1 MVIAELLPVRTRV
14 HEFGGSHAQRDAIE
28 RTLLEAVIRA
38 GHADLA
44 AALVSE
50 RLARREHDSY
60 AWSKRAVL
68 LAAAGDGP
76 GGEAATARERELAGA
91 GPVRGGGVRALSLA
105 CFPGRAVRGTLRCGD
120 VSVRSGG
127 ERWHGHRSEFPWE
140 QEALDHIREQ
150 MPDAEPYRAW
160 QTFMFTT
167 DRGHVR
173 EVDLLIAAPAGLFLV
188 EIKSHPGTVTNSGDT
203 WMFADGRV
211 TRTIDNPLSL
221 TDHKAKEL
229 KSLLKRAARAR
240 GVTERI
246 PFIRPAVF
254 LSAESLV
261 CELNEFQ
268 RSAVYARDGL
278 EDQTGL
284 PGIWFGL
291 LDEEAAGG
299 RTQVTPGF
307 SRALPGL
314 LTEIGI
320 ANMQRIGTVGPYELE
335 QRSFGAGP
343 AWADYLA
350 RNPALPDDQPRRVR
364 VYLTERIDSAGEAA
378 SVRRAAYR
386 EYMALQGISHEGI
399 VRADDYS
406 EELLAGPAV
415 VFRHGSAWQ
424 RLDHFITGGTGT
436 GGGLPPGARLD
447 MVRQLAEALDHAHR
461 RHLYHRALA
470 PQSVYVETDGSC
482 PQLRIADWQVAA
494 RADSTSNSGPGYDPE
509 VFLKLL
515 GRSAGAYL
523 APEFGRD
530 GVSAAGLDLFG
541 LGALASLV
549 LTEEPPAADRDG
561 LLARIEADGALT
573 VPPLAPLPTGGTPSP
588 EVRDLIRSS
597 TRQNP
602 ADRTQTVREFMRQL
616 DLVEEALAARTRP
629 GEKDPL
635 DAVRGDVIA
644 GWTVRGVLG
653 KGMTSKSLLVEGTPE
668 RAGEDTRRVFRI
680 ALGDEVADRVRREAE
695 LLRSLNDSHVIRI
708 LDGPFEA
715 GPPGARRT
723 VIAVEYAQGEHLSE
737 ELRRYGPLATPELES
752 LGEDLLAGIRF
763 LGHRDIWHRDVKP
776 DNLVLRTLPR
786 NGRELVMI
794 DFALSG
800 LPDNDLTVGTPGYL
814 DPFLGGPGRNRFD
827 QAAQLYSVAVTLH
840 EMASGKLPEWDDHA
854 ADPEIRLAADRFDPA
869 IRDGLTGFLRT
880 ALHRDA
886 EARFRDLHE
895 MTIAWTDIF
904 RA

>member
-1 MVIAELLPVRTRV
+1 M
-14 HEFGGSHAQRDAIE
+14 S
-28 RTLLEAVIRA
+28 
-38 GHADLA
+38 
-44 AALVSE
+44 
-50 RLARREHDSY
+50 
-60 AWSKRAVL
+60 
-68 LAAAGDGP
+68 
-76 GGEAATARERELAGA
+76 
-91 GPVRGGGVRALSLA
+91 GGG
-105 CFPGRAVRGTLRCGD
+105 
-120 VSVRSGG
+120 
-127 ERWHGHRSEFPWE
+127 RWYGHRSEFPWE
-140 QEALDHIREQ
+140 QAALDHIREQ

-167 DRGHVR
+167 GRGHVR
-173 EVDLLIAAPAGLFLV
+173 EVDLLLASPAGLFLV
-188 EIKSHPGTVTNSGDT
+188 EIKSHPGTVTNAGDT
-203 WMFADGRV
+203 WMFRDKGI

-229 KSLLKRAARAR
+229 KGLLKRAARAR

-254 LSAESLV
+254 LSAENLV

-268 RSAVYARDGL
+268 RAAVYGRDGL
-278 EDQTGL
+278 EDQTDL
-284 PGIWFGL
+284 PGIWYGL
-291 LDEEAAGG
+291 LDEETAGG
-299 RTQVTPGF
+299 RTEVTPGF

-320 ANMQRIGTVGPYELE
+320 ANMQRIGTVGPYELD

-436 GGGLPPGARLD
+436 GCGLPAEARLD

-494 RADSTSNSGPGYDPE
+494 QADSGADGGPGYDPE

-523 APEFGRD
+523 APEFGQA

-541 LGALASLV
+541 LGALTSLV

-573 VPPLAPLPTGGTPSP
+573 VPPLAPLPAGGTPTP
-588 EVRDLIRSS
+588 EVRELIRSA
-597 TRQNP
+597 TRRDP
-602 ADRTQTVREFMRQL
+602 AGRTQTVREFMRQL
-616 DLVEEALAARTRP
+616 DLVEEALAARTRL

-635 DAVRGDVIA
+635 DAVRGDVIE

-653 KGMTSKSLLVEGTPE
+653 KGSTSKSLLVRGTPVPGGPAE
-668 RAGEDTRRVFRI
+668 QRVLRI
-680 ALGDEVADRVRREAE
+680 ALDGEAAARVRREAE
-695 LLRSLNDSHVIRI
+695 LLCTLNDSHVIRI

-715 GPPGARRT
+715 GPPRARRT
-723 VIAVEYAQGEHLSE
+723 MIAVEYANGDHLSE
-737 ELRRYGPLATPELES
+737 ELRRHGPVMPRELEG
-752 LGEDLLAGIRF
+752 LGEDLFAALRF
-763 LGHRDIWHRDVKP
+763 LDHRGIWHRDVKP

-786 NGRELVMI
+786 GGSELVMI

-800 LPDNDLTVGTPGYL
+800 VPDDDLTVGTPGYR
-814 DPFLGGPGRNRFD
+814 DPYLGGPGRPCFD
-827 QAAQLYSVAVTLH
+827 QAAQLYAAAVTLH
-840 EMASGKLPEWDDHA
+840 EMASGELPERDDRDPA
-854 ADPEIRLAADRFDPA
+854 AEARLATSRFDPPV
-869 IRDGLTGFLRT
+869 RDGLAGFFRT
-880 ALHRDA
+880 ALDPDVTR
-886 EARFRDLHE
+886 RFRDLHA
-895 MTIAWTDIF
+895 MTVAWTDIF
-904 RA
+904 RTA